1 MVSTHP
7 DDKDVLEFWAWFAS
21 IADELGDDFT
31 NQALQDALD
40 ARLGRF
46 GEIAW
51 ELGPG
56 STAENALAVSPDGD
70 PDLLPLTQRIVAMAP
85 TLPGWEFH
93 PARPAR
99 AESLE
104 FSIGTSSGDEIAVDA
119 QSWRYVLFK
128 FPDKT
133 FDIVLEQQ
141 NLTDVSDD
149 DRYTAAVV
157 LLDALL
163 GEGKRLLRIREV
175 EPVAALNP
183 EQGKKANPITVL
195 PEHLDSLC

>member
-1 MVSTHP
+1 MSPPP
-7 DDKDVLEFWAWFAS
+7 DDKDILEFWAWFAS
-21 IADELGDDFT
+21 IADALGDDF
-31 NQALQDALD
+31 NNEVLQDALD
-40 ARLGRF
+40 ARLGRL

-56 STAENALAVSPDGD
+56 STAENALAISPDGD
-70 PDLLPLTQRIVAMAP
+70 PGLLPLTRRIVAMAP
-85 TLPGWEFH
+85 RLGRWEFH
-93 PARPAR
+93 PARPPR
-99 AESLE
+99 AECLE
-104 FSIGTSSGDEIAVDA
+104 FSIGTSSGDEIDVDA
-119 QSWRYVLFK
+119 QSWRYVLFE

-133 FDIVLEQQ
+133 FDIVIEQQ
-141 NLTDVSDD
+141 NLADVTADN
-149 DRYTAAVV
+149 RYTAAVV

-183 EQGKKANPITVL
+183 QQGKKANPIAVL